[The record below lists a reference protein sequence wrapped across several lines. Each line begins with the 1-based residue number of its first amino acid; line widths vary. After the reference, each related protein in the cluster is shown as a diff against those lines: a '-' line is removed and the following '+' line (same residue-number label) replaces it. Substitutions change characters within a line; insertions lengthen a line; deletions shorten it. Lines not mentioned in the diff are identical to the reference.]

1 MPGGEKRSADVIGA
15 AMCGLT
21 AGAWSMNGSFRN
33 AFASLQAQ
41 SLGSQFGRLP
51 GANDKRLLNSFLNVE
66 DKLPVA

>member
-41 SLGSQFGRLP
+41 SLALSSGGCLARTTNACSIAF
-51 GANDKRLLNSFLNVE
+51 
-66 DKLPVA
+66 